1 MTRGSKHEGA
11 GGRPLKDPSGP
22 AKMASFR
29 LSPALLERIRA
40 GAVSRGV
47 SQADYLA
54 LAVEALDPMP

>member
-1 MTRGSKHEGA
+1 MTRDGKRDG
-11 GGRPLKDPSGP
+11 GGRPLKDPAGP
-22 AKMASFR
+22 AKMASYR
-29 LSPALLERIRA
+29 LSPALIERIRA